1 VLRQAPD
8 RPRLSSPKRC
18 FLSPHTWMQIQ
29 GLTRSP
35 KRSRKTARLLACR
48 RSMCRTSGRTLIAQ
62 RSNTAATARRRP
74 RGNDIMRATVRERGP
89 RGGHPWAR
97 GRPLGSHRLRGART
111 AAARRE
117 ASNHPRHGRR
127 RADAGKASAR
137 GSESL
142 LADGRSREADNVS
155 NRKQFDIRPCLERR
169 RCPAALPHNPY
180 KCYRHF
186 QVSSNSTT
194 RGGCD
199 HRFPWRRGTDL

>member
-1 VLRQAPD
+1 
-8 RPRLSSPKRC
+8 
-18 FLSPHTWMQIQ
+18 
-29 GLTRSP
+29 
-35 KRSRKTARLLACR
+35 
-48 RSMCRTSGRTLIAQ
+48 MCRTSGRTLIAQ

-97 GRPLGSHRLRGART
+97 GRPRGSHRLRGART

-186 QVSSNSTT
+186 QVT
-194 RGGCD
+194 
-199 HRFPWRRGTDL
+199 PRRGVDVTTGFHGEGEQTYEVETRDFRIVMEPMTASGLCVKQVALA